1 MRSKEEAHD
10 YRYFPDPDLLPL
22 IFSEDIVEK
31 IKNSLP
37 ELPDER
43 KKRFERDYSLSS
55 YDSSVLVGDKE
66 TADYFEELTVGRN
79 AKLVSNWLTG
89 EFFAAMNKLGFTIEN
104 SPISKTNFG
113 MLIDL
118 VGNNTI
124 SNRIAKDIFEI
135 MIETGDDPE
144 TIVEKEGMKQ
154 VSDEGKLEE
163 IIDNIIEK
171 NPKQFE
177 ALNEKP
183 KLMGWF
189 VGQVM
194 KETNGKANPSIVN
207 KLLSKKLN
215 N

>member
-1 MRSKEEAHD
+1 
-10 YRYFPDPDLLPL
+10 
-22 IFSEDIVEK
+22 
-31 IKNSLP
+31 
-37 ELPDER
+37 
-43 KKRFERDYSLSS
+43 
-55 YDSSVLVGDKE
+55 
-66 TADYFEELTVGRN
+66 
-79 AKLVSNWLTG
+79 
-89 EFFAAMNKLGFTIEN
+89 
-104 SPISKTNFG
+104 

-118 VGNNTI
+118 IENNTI

-135 MIETGDDPE
+135 MIETGDNPE
-144 TIVEKEGMKQ
+144 TIVEKKGMKQ

-163 IIDNIIEK
+163 IIDNIIEQ
-171 NPKQFE
+171 NPKQVE

>member
-1 MRSKEEAHD
+1 
-10 YRYFPDPDLLPL
+10 
-22 IFSEDIVEK
+22 
-31 IKNSLP
+31 
-37 ELPDER
+37 
-43 KKRFERDYSLSS
+43 
-55 YDSSVLVGDKE
+55 
-66 TADYFEELTVGRN
+66 
-79 AKLVSNWLTG
+79 
-89 EFFAAMNKLGFTIEN
+89 MNKLGFTIEN
-104 SPISKTNFG
+104 SPVSNTSFG

-118 VGNNTI
+118 IENNTI

-144 TIVEKEGMKQ
+144 TIVEKKGLKQ
-154 VSDEGKLEE
+154 VSDEDELEE
-163 IIDNIIEK
+163 IIDSIIEK
-171 NPKQFE
+171 NPKQVE

>member
-1 MRSKEEAHD
+1 
-10 YRYFPDPDLLPL
+10 
-22 IFSEDIVEK
+22 
-31 IKNSLP
+31 
-37 ELPDER
+37 
-43 KKRFERDYSLSS
+43 
-55 YDSSVLVGDKE
+55 
-66 TADYFEELTVGRN
+66 
-79 AKLVSNWLTG
+79 
-89 EFFAAMNKLGFTIEN
+89 
-104 SPISKTNFG
+104 
-113 MLIDL
+113 MLIDIIE
-118 VGNNTI
+118 NNTI

-135 MIETGDDPE
+135 MIETGDNPE
-144 TIVEKEGMKQ
+144 TIVEKKGMKQ

-163 IIDNIIEK
+163 IIDNIIEQ
-171 NPKQFE
+171 NPQQVE

>member
-1 MRSKEEAHD
+1 
-10 YRYFPDPDLLPL
+10 
-22 IFSEDIVEK
+22 
-31 IKNSLP
+31 
-37 ELPDER
+37 
-43 KKRFERDYSLSS
+43 
-55 YDSSVLVGDKE
+55 
-66 TADYFEELTVGRN
+66 
-79 AKLVSNWLTG
+79 
-89 EFFAAMNKLGFTIEN
+89 
-104 SPISKTNFG
+104 
-113 MLIDL
+113 
-118 VGNNTI
+118 
-124 SNRIAKDIFEI
+124 
-135 MIETGDDPE
+135 
-144 TIVEKEGMKQ
+144 MKQ